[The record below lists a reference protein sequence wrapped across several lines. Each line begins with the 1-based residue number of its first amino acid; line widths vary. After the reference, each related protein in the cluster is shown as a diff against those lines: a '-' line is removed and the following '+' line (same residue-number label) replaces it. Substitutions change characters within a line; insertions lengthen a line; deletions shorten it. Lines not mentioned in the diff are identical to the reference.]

1 MPSEME
7 VFQQDLLKSVK
18 QMRRGQASRVTR
30 VKVPQAAEARS
41 RVGLS
46 QQDFAR
52 LLGVS
57 ARTLQ
62 DWEQGRRKPTGAA
75 KTLLRVAF
83 SHPEALLELHRK
95 NGARLTREPFSSRIR
110 TNVRTGNK
118 YRGRMINFQTAPERY
133 QHWKLEISGAVA
145 TLSMDVQ
152 EDQTLADGY
161 KLKLNSYDLGVDI
174 ELADA
179 IQRLRFEHPEVAVV
193 VVTSLKPRIFC
204 AGANIY
210 MLGSSSHAFKVN
222 FCKFTN
228 ETRCAMEDDS
238 KHSGRRYIAA
248 LNGTASGGG
257 YELAIAC
264 DEIYL
269 VDDGNSAVSLPE
281 VPLLGVLPGTGGLT
295 RLVDKRKVR
304 RDRADV
310 FSTLAEGLKGK
321 RAKEW
326 RLIDGYF
333 PTSKFQPGI
342 NARVEQLVGAK
353 SANGSGIKLKP
364 LQIESTDDSRNYRY
378 VRLHL
383 NREQRY
389 ADLTVRGPEGPQPT
403 TVEEIQ
409 ELGDAYWPLQAYR
422 ELDDALLHLRVNEP
436 EIGLVCL
443 RTEGSIES
451 VLAVDQTLA
460 ANREHWLVREIILH
474 MARVLRRLDLT
485 AKSFFAIVEPGACF
499 AGNLLELLLASDRSY
514 MLMDEKSSIAVSELN
529 VGAFPMSNGLTR
541 LQSRFLAEPDKV
553 DELFGDKKVFD
564 TEEAEKLGLI
574 TFAPD
579 DLDWE
584 DEIRVAIEE
593 RTSLSPDALTGMEA
607 SLRFAGPETLD
618 TKIYGR
624 LTAWQNWIFQRP
636 NAVGPEGALTN
647 YGKPTQAHFDYK
659 RT

>member
-1 MPSEME
+1 G
-7 VFQQDLLKSVK
+7 DLMV
-18 QMRRGQASRVTR
+18 
-30 VKVPQAAEARS
+30 
-41 RVGLS
+41 
-46 QQDFAR
+46 
-52 LLGVS
+52 
-57 ARTLQ
+57 
-62 DWEQGRRKPTGAA
+62 
-75 KTLLRVAF
+75 
-83 SHPEALLELHRK
+83 
-95 NGARLTREPFSSRIR
+95 
-110 TNVRTGNK
+110 
-118 YRGRMINFQTAPERY
+118 NFETSPDRY
-133 QHWKLEISGAVA
+133 NHWRLEINGAVA

-152 EDQTLADGY
+152 EDETLGEGY

-179 IQRLRFEHPEVAVV
+179 VQRLRFEHPEVRVV
-193 VVTSLKPRIFC
+193 VIKSLKPRIFC

-210 MLGSSSHAFKVN
+210 MLGTSSHAFKVN

-228 ETRCAMEDDS
+228 ETRCAIEDAS
-238 KHSGRRYIAA
+238 AHSGQRYVAA

-264 DEIYL
+264 DEIFL

-310 FSTLAEGLKGK
+310 FSTLAEGLKAK

-326 RLIDGYF
+326 GLIDGYF
-333 PTSKFQPGI
+333 PTSKFEESI
-342 NARVEQLVGAK
+342 NKHVEELAKADGA
-353 SANGSGIKLKP
+353 ANAASGIKLNP
-364 LQIESTDDSRNYRY
+364 LNVEVTADGREYKYVSVRY
-378 VRLHL
+378 
-383 NREQRY
+383 NRERRY
-389 ADLTVRGPEGPQPT
+389 ADLTVRGPEAELPT
-403 TVEEIQ
+403 APEEI
-409 ELGDAYWPLQAYR
+409 EKLGDAYWPLRAYR
-422 ELDDALLHLRVNEP
+422 ELDDALLHLRVNEL

-443 RTEGSIES
+443 RTTGDIENVLS
-451 VLAVDQTLA
+451 VDRALV
-460 ANREHWLVREIILH
+460 ANRDNWLVREIVLY

-485 AKSFFAIVEPGACF
+485 AKSFFAMIEPGSCF
-499 AGNLLELLLASDRSY
+499 AGNLLELALSADRTY
-514 MLMDEKSSIAVSELN
+514 MLNDPEERVEIAASEMN
-529 VGAFPMSNGLTR
+529 AGALAMSNGLTR
-541 LQSRFLAEPDKV
+541 LQSRFLAEPEKA
-553 DELFGDKKVFD
+553 ERALSHEGRFD
-564 TEEAEKLGLI
+564 TEGAEEAGLV

-579 DLDWE
+579 DLDWD

-636 NAVGPEGALTN
+636 NAVGAQGALTN
-647 YGKPTQAHFDYK
+647 YGKPTQPQFDYK

>member
-1 MPSEME
+1 
-7 VFQQDLLKSVK
+7 
-18 QMRRGQASRVTR
+18 
-30 VKVPQAAEARS
+30 
-41 RVGLS
+41 
-46 QQDFAR
+46 
-52 LLGVS
+52 
-57 ARTLQ
+57 
-62 DWEQGRRKPTGAA
+62 
-75 KTLLRVAF
+75 
-83 SHPEALLELHRK
+83 
-95 NGARLTREPFSSRIR
+95 
-110 TNVRTGNK
+110 
-118 YRGRMINFQTAPERY
+118 MINFQTSPDEY
-133 QHWKLEISGAVA
+133 KHWKLEVTGTVA
-145 TLSMDVQ
+145 KLTMDVS
-152 EDQTLADGY
+152 EDVTLAEGY

-179 IQRLRFEHPEVAVV
+179 IQRLRFEHPAVKVV

-210 MLGSSSHAFKVN
+210 MLGTSSHAFKVN

-228 ETRCAMEDDS
+228 ETRCAIEDDS
-238 KHSGRRYIAA
+238 RHSGRRYVAA

-269 VDDGNSAVSLPE
+269 VDDGNSAISLPE

-326 RLIDGYF
+326 GLIDDYF
-333 PTSKFQPGI
+333 PTSKFQESI
-342 NARVEQLVGAK
+342 DARVAEL
-353 SANGSGIKLKP
+353 GSSETEPGPNGIKLTP
-364 LQIESTDDSRNYRY
+364 LQVEIKPAGLEYKY
-378 VRLHL
+378 VNVIL

-389 ADLTVRGPEGPQPT
+389 ADLTVHAPAGDLPT
-403 TVEEIQ
+403 TTEAIEK
-409 ELGDAYWPLQAYR
+409 LGDAYWPLQAYR
-422 ELDDALLHLRVNEP
+422 ELDDALLQLRVNEP
-436 EIGLVCL
+436 EIGLVCV
-443 RTEGSIES
+443 RTEGNAAN
-451 VLAVDQTLA
+451 VLAVDKVLQS
-460 ANREHWLVREIILH
+460 NKDHWLVREILLY

-485 AKSFFAIVEPGACF
+485 AKSFFAIVEPGSCF
-499 AGNLLELLLASDRSY
+499 AGNLLELLLAADRSY
-514 MLMDEKSSIAVSELN
+514 MLSNEAEAVEISVDQLN
-529 VGAFPMSNGLTR
+529 AGTLPMSNGLTR
-541 LQSRFLAEPDKV
+541 LQSRFLATPEQV
-553 DELFGDKKVFD
+553 DQILGHEGPFD
-564 TEEAEKLGLI
+564 TEAADEAGLI

-579 DLDWE
+579 ELDWE

-607 SLRFAGPETLD
+607 SLRFAGPETMD

-636 NAVGPEGALTN
+636 NAVGPQGALTN
-647 YGKPTQAHFDYK
+647 YGKPTQAQFDFK

>member
-1 MPSEME
+1 
-7 VFQQDLLKSVK
+7 VFPNIWFERSFENIKS
-18 QMRRGQASRVTR
+18 
-30 VKVPQAAEARS
+30 
-41 RVGLS
+41 
-46 QQDFAR
+46 
-52 LLGVS
+52 
-57 ARTLQ
+57 
-62 DWEQGRRKPTGAA
+62 
-75 KTLLRVAF
+75 
-83 SHPEALLELHRK
+83 
-95 NGARLTREPFSSRIR
+95 
-110 TNVRTGNK
+110 
-118 YRGRMINFQTAPERY
+118 MINFQTAPNEY
-133 QHWKLEISGAVA
+133 KHWKLDIAGPVA
-145 TLSMDVQ
+145 ILSMDVQ
-152 EDQTLADGY
+152 EDETLAEGY

-179 IQRLRFEHPEVAVV
+179 VQRIRFEHPEVAVV
-193 VVTSLKPRIFC
+193 VITSLKPRIFC

-228 ETRCAMEDDS
+228 ETRCAIEDDS

-326 RLIDGYF
+326 GLVDNYF
-333 PTSKFQPGI
+333 PTSKFDESI
-342 NARVEQLVGAK
+342 KARVQQLVDKQSVSGP
-353 SANGSGIKLKP
+353 GIKLNP
-364 LQIESTDDSRNYRY
+364 LQNYKY
-378 VRLHL
+378 VELKL

-389 ADLTVRGPEGPQPT
+389 ADLTIHGPEGPQPT
-403 TVEEIQ
+403 TVEEIH
-409 ELGDAYWPLQAYR
+409 ELGDAHWPLQAYR
-422 ELDDALLHLRVNEP
+422 ELDDALLNLRVNEP

-451 VLAVDQTLA
+451 VLSVDQTLV
-460 ANREHWLVREIILH
+460 ANRDHWLVREIVLH

-485 AKSFFAIVEPGACF
+485 AKSFFAIVEPGSCF

-514 MLMDEKSSIAVSELN
+514 MLMDSDASIAVSEMNAGPL
-529 VGAFPMSNGLTR
+529 PMSNGLTR
-541 LQSRFLAEPDKV
+541 LQSRFLAEPEKL
-553 DELFGDKKVFD
+553 DEVLSEVLAEKKSFD
-564 TEEAEKLGLI
+564 TREADDLGLI

-607 SLRFAGPETLD
+607 SLRFAGPETMD

-636 NAVGPEGALTN
+636 NAVGPDGALTN
-647 YGKPTQAHFDYK
+647 YGKPTQAHFDFK

>member
-1 MPSEME
+1 
-7 VFQQDLLKSVK
+7 
-18 QMRRGQASRVTR
+18 
-30 VKVPQAAEARS
+30 
-41 RVGLS
+41 
-46 QQDFAR
+46 
-52 LLGVS
+52 
-57 ARTLQ
+57 
-62 DWEQGRRKPTGAA
+62 
-75 KTLLRVAF
+75 
-83 SHPEALLELHRK
+83 
-95 NGARLTREPFSSRIR
+95 
-110 TNVRTGNK
+110 
-118 YRGRMINFQTAPERY
+118 MINFQTSPDQY
-133 QHWKLEISGAVA
+133 KHWKLKIEGPVA
-145 TLSMDVQ
+145 QLSMDVQ
-152 EDQTLADGY
+152 EDQTLAEGY

-179 IQRLRFEHPEVAVV
+179 IQRLRFEHPEVRAVV
-193 VVTSLKPRIFC
+193 LTSLKPRIFC

-210 MLGSSSHAFKVN
+210 MLGTSSHAFKVN

-228 ETRCAMEDDS
+228 ETRCAIEDDS
-238 KHSGRRYIAA
+238 RHSGRRYIAA

-321 RAKEW
+321 RAKDW
-326 RLIDGYF
+326 GLIDDSF
-333 PTSKFQPGI
+333 PTSKFQEGI
-342 NARVEQLVGAK
+342 DARVAQVVNLHSDEPAQVPNLRHV
-353 SANGSGIKLKP
+353 GIKLTP
-364 LQIESTDDSRNYRY
+364 LEFESTDDSRDYKY
-378 VRLHL
+378 VSVKL
-383 NREQRY
+383 NREKRY
-389 ADLTVRGPEGPQPT
+389 ADLTVRGPECRPKMSID
-403 TVEEIQ
+403 EIQ
-409 ELGDAYWPLQAYR
+409 SAGDDFWPLRAYR

-436 EIGLVCL
+436 EIGLVCI
-443 RTEGSIES
+443 RTKGEATE
-451 VLAVDQTLA
+451 AVALDETLA
-460 ANREHWLVREIILH
+460 ANRDHWLVREIILH

-485 AKSFFAIVEPGACF
+485 AKSFFAIIEPGSCF

-514 MLMDEKSSIAVSELN
+514 MLNNPDAVVEIIGTEMN
-529 VGAFPMSNGLTR
+529 AGALPMSNGLTR
-541 LQSRFLAEPDKV
+541 LHSHFLSEPEKADAV
-553 DELFGDKKVFD
+553 LAQAHPFD
-564 TEEAEKLGLI
+564 TAAAEAAGLI

-584 DEIRVAIEE
+584 DEIRLAIEE

-607 SLRFAGPETLD
+607 SLRFAGPETMD

-636 NAVGPEGALTN
+636 NAVGPRGALTN
-647 YGKPTQAHFDYK
+647 YGKPTQAQFDYK